1 MISTIFGGILV
12 VLLLVLVFNMRAF
25 KQLLGVG
32 KAQAGKLARAA
43 EELDPVAMYREKI
56 EEATENLRNAK
67 DGLVRVKGLIASV
80 ERQVAEG
87 KKEVAR
93 LDARIKLA
101 IQENNDVKAA
111 EYVQQLQS
119 TKQQLILNELQLV
132 THNTSYQ
139 AFLKQ
144 VQAAQG
150 KILTAKREAEKLG
163 TALEISKVE
172 AEIGEINQRFSSSA
186 DPLDEAKKFKDDI
199 QKRIDQNRA
208 KTQVSFDVNSDLV
221 EEEAEEAK
229 LRDLEAKSILEQYKK
244 EMQPQT
250 PVS

>member
-1 MISTIFGGILV
+1 MLSTIFGGILV

-56 EEATENLRNAK
+56 EEATDNLRAAK
-67 DGLVRVKGLIASV
+67 EGLVRVKGLIASV

-111 EYVQQLQS
+111 EYVQQLQNA
-119 TKQQLILNELQLV
+119 KQQLIQNEQQLV

-199 QKRIDQNRA
+199 QKKIDQNRA
-208 KTQVSFDVNSDLV
+208 KTQVSFDVNSDLA

-229 LRDLEAKSILEQYKK
+229 VRDLEAKSILEQYKK
-244 EMQPQT
+244 EMQPPT